1 VRARAIPA
9 AAALAALVS
18 AAAAPARAQQPPM
31 AATATAA
38 APAAPPPSPTPP
50 PALRLAVET
59 EGAFGLYPGGF
70 YNQLAG
76 ARLDLRASPHVSF
89 GGYVGYANLKGKEG
103 RAHDVLAYALVEYM
117 AGRPDARVRVPL
129 RFASGYLPRNGPVVR
144 VAGGLAFA
152 LTPKVDLVTELLAP
166 MFWVTRNQ
174 MVLSTNVSLELAFS
188 L

>member
-1 VRARAIPA
+1 MKARAIAAAVALALALVPAAAGRARAEQAPVA
-9 AAALAALVS
+9 A
-18 AAAAPARAQQPPM
+18 AAAAPGR
-31 AATATAA
+31 
-38 APAAPPPSPTPP
+38 AAPPPSAPL
-50 PALRLAVET
+50 ALRLAVET

-89 GGYVGYANLKGKEG
+89 GAYAGYANLKGKEG
-103 RAHDVLAYALVEYM
+103 RAHDVLGYAQVEYM
-117 AGRPDARVRVPL
+117 AGAPGARVRVPL

-144 VAGGLAFA
+144 VAAGLAFA

-166 MFWVTRNQ
+166 MFWVTRDQ
-174 MVLSTNVSLELAFS
+174 TVLSTNVSLELAFA